1 MDYLLSFNDNAY
13 IVSSISTELNAQN
26 GMLIRM
32 YDADEILDLVDMSD
46 VVTGTVKRAEF
57 YANMDAFRGL
67 NLRAADLL
75 IQNSKGELWIPRRTL
90 DRKIAPG
97 GLDYSCGGHVGSG
110 ETYERGL
117 LREIEEELNLKLSE
131 ADLTFL
137 ANFGPR
143 QGLPYFSE
151 IYLYRSDK
159 APTYNPDDFSEYEW
173 IMPDKL
179 VERLSDGELAKSSM
193 LETMASLLDVL

>member
-1 MDYLLSFNDNAY
+1 MDYLLSFNNNAL
-13 IVSSISTELNAQN
+13 IISFIFAKMNDQN
-26 GMLIRM
+26 GMLVDM
-32 YDADEILDLVDMSD
+32 YDADELLDLVDMND
-46 VVTGTVKRAEF
+46 TVTGTVKRAEF
-57 YANMDAFRGL
+57 YANIDAYAGL

-117 LREIEEELNLKLSE
+117 LREIEEELNLKLKE

-143 QGLPYFSE
+143 PGLPYYSE
-151 IYLYRSDK
+151 IYLYSSDE
-159 APTYNPDDFSEYEW
+159 APLYNTDDFSEYEW

-179 VERLSDGELAKSSM
+179 VERLNEREPAKISM
-193 LETMASLLDVL
+193 LETMACLLDVL